1 MFNLFQSKTDVI
13 DRTSSIITDNVTSI
27 ADNITD
33 NVPSNLSLPSLDLPI
48 PLVVPPPPNQSNFT
62 MYLIIFIVLTLIGVN
77 VFGYVAIIV
86 DSLESIFGEP
96 FRKLLFIVGYYT
108 GDVIKQ
114 TVTTSADGTTFAADI
129 VKDVT
134 VNTVDEVGTQSRHAL
149 QTAKNFEQEIDT
161 ELLQQ
166 SDKEPSKPTPDEIPY
181 IDRTEL
187 MMSFDKV
194 KKKQFADSESAK
206 YYVEDD
212 AGSTIQNGGPAS
224 GKQGWCYIGED
235 RGFRSCMEVGAN
247 QECMSGDIFPSK
259 QICVNPNLRE

>member
-1 MFNLFQSKTDVI
+1 MFNLFQKKNDVI

-27 ADNITD
+27 SNSLPT
-33 NVPSNLSLPSLDLPI
+33 NLSLPPLDVPDMPDMPDI
-48 PLVVPPPPNQSNFT
+48 PSQSNFT

-77 VFGYVAIIV
+77 VFGYVAVIV

-96 FRKLLFIVGYYT
+96 FRKLLFIIGYHT

-114 TVTTSADGTTFAADI
+114 TVETSADGTKFAADI
-129 VKDVT
+129 VKNVT
-134 VNTVDEVGTQSRHAL
+134 VNTVDEIGTQSVHAIE
-149 QTAKNFEQEIDT
+149 TAKNIDKEIDA
-161 ELLQQ
+161 ELLQRPII
-166 SDKEPSKPTPDEIPY
+166 DPIKPTPDEIPY
-181 IDRTEL
+181 VDRTEL

-194 KKKQFADSESAK
+194 KKKAFDDRESTK
-206 YYVEDD
+206 HYVEDD

-247 QECMSGDIFPSK
+247 HECMSGDIFPSK